1 MAPFGGGGGGGG
13 GGAVDLDAMMSA
25 VVRKVRE
32 YNPRADEDRLWR
44 AYRRG
49 RDAHEGQL
57 RRSGEPF
64 FIHALTVV
72 DILADLRLDVDTI
85 CAGLLHDAVEDTPV
99 TLEEIRAEFGED
111 VARMVDGVTKI
122 SDLRSHNPETRKAEN
137 YRKLVFT
144 TAQDPRTVL
153 IKMADR
159 LHNMR
164 TVLYLPPDRQQGMA
178 RETLDVF
185 APLAHRFGLAKIKWE
200 LEDRSFKVLEPEAYF
215 AVERAVNQ
223 TRAERE
229 RIIEEVRAPLA
240 LALGEA
246 GIDAE
251 IVGRPKHFWSIH
263 NKMKRQGVGIEAI
276 YDLLALRILV
286 ESKADC
292 YHALGVVHSLFT
304 PLHDRIKDFVAN
316 PKANMY
322 QSLHTTVRTQAG
334 KYVEIQIRTHEM
346 HERSEIG
353 IAAHWMYKEG
363 EQGGAI
369 DFSRMVAWLRQLVE
383 WQEDVADPR
392 EFMESM
398 KIDLFQDE
406 VFVFSPAGDL
416 FQFPRGATPLD
427 FAFEVHSE
435 VGLHCVGAKVNGRIV
450 SLTTPLENRDTVEIL
465 TSPSAHP
472 STSWLEIVKTS
483 KAKHHIRKW
492 IRSTQFEDSVRLG
505 REILEREGR
514 KRKLNLKLDRDL
526 LDTSQE
532 LGYTDVDRMFAAVGR
547 GDLTAAKV
555 LNKHSPAEKAP
566 PARLVDLG
574 KDLYASVMRRKVGGV
589 RIQGLDS
596 LMVRY
601 ARCCEPIPGDEV
613 TGVITRGRGVS
624 VHRVGCPNLGDV
636 APERLIEVTW
646 DVEEG
651 RTFLVKLIVTGED
664 RKGLLAD
671 VSEMISGLGSNIQ
684 SGDFKADGEY
694 ARVTLLVEVRNLN
707 NLEKILNAVRRV
719 PSVSRVERFQIG

>member
-1 MAPFGGGGGGGG
+1 MVPFGGGNGEP
-13 GGAVDLDAMMSA
+13 VDLDAMMSA
-25 VVRKVRE
+25 VVRKVRG
-32 YNPRADEDRLWR
+32 YNPRVDEDRLWR

-49 RDAHEGQL
+49 IAAHAGQL
-57 RRSGEPF
+57 RHSGEPY

-72 DILADLRLDVDTI
+72 DILADLRMDVDTI
-85 CAGLLHDAVEDTPV
+85 CAGLLHDVVEDTSV
-99 TLEEIRAEFGED
+99 SLEELRAEFGAD
-111 VARMVDGVTKI
+111 VARLVDGVTKI

-144 TAQDPRTVL
+144 IAQDPRTVL

-164 TVLYLPPDRQQGMA
+164 TVQYLAPDRQKSMA
-178 RETLDVF
+178 RETVDVF

-200 LEDRSFKVLEPEAYF
+200 LEDRSFKVLDPEAYF

-229 RIIEEVRAPLA
+229 RIIEDVRSPLA
-240 LALGEA
+240 EALSEA

-286 ESKADC
+286 QAKVDC

-304 PLHDRIKDFVAN
+304 PLQDRIKDFVAT
-316 PKANMY
+316 PKPNMY
-322 QSLHTTVRTQAG
+322 QSLHTTVRTPAG

-363 EQGGAI
+363 EEGESI
-369 DFSRMVAWLRQLVE
+369 DFSRMVAWLRQLME

-416 FQFPRGATPLD
+416 FQFPRGSTPLD

-450 SLTTPLENRDTVEIL
+450 SLTTALENRDTIEIL
-465 TSPSAHP
+465 TSPNAHP
-472 STSWLEIVKTS
+472 STSWLDIVRTS
-483 KAKHHIRKW
+483 KAKHHIRRW

-505 REILEREGR
+505 REILERENR
-514 KRKLNLKLDRDL
+514 KRKLGLRLERDL
-526 LDTSQE
+526 VDTSQE
-532 LGYTDVDRMFAAVGR
+532 LGYTDVERMFAAVGR
-547 GDLTAAKV
+547 GNLTATKV
-555 LNKHSPAEKAP
+555 LNRHTPQEKAP
-566 PARLVDLG
+566 PARLVDMG
-574 KDLYASVMRRKVGGV
+574 KDLYASIMRRKVGGV

-601 ARCCEPIPGDEV
+601 ARCCEPIPGDPV
-613 TGVITRGRGVS
+613 TGVVTRGRGVS
-624 VHRVGCPNLGDV
+624 VHRVGCSNLQDV
-636 APERLIEVTW
+636 PQERLIEVTW
-646 DVEEG
+646 DVEEEQ
-651 RTFLVKLIVTGED
+651 TFLVKLIVTGED
-664 RKGLLAD
+664 RKGLLAN
-671 VSEMISGLGSNIQ
+671 VSEVVTGQGSNIQ

-707 NLEKILNAVRRV
+707 NLEKILSAIRRV
-719 PSVSRVERFQIG
+719 PSVSRVERYQLG

>member
-1 MAPFGGGGGGGG
+1 MVPFGGGNGEP
-13 GGAVDLDAMMSA
+13 VDLDAMMSA
-25 VVRKVRE
+25 VVRKVRG
-32 YNPRADEDRLWR
+32 YNPRVDEDRLWR

-49 RDAHEGQL
+49 IAAHAGQL
-57 RRSGEPF
+57 RHSGEPY

-72 DILADLRLDVDTI
+72 DILADLRMDVDTI
-85 CAGLLHDAVEDTPV
+85 CAGLLHDVVEDTSV
-99 TLEEIRAEFGED
+99 SLEELRAEFGAD
-111 VARMVDGVTKI
+111 VARLVDGVTKI

-144 TAQDPRTVL
+144 IAQDPRTVL

-164 TVLYLPPDRQQGMA
+164 TVQYLAPDRQKSMA
-178 RETLDVF
+178 RETVDVF

-200 LEDRSFKVLEPEAYF
+200 LEDRSFKVLDPEAYF

-229 RIIEEVRAPLA
+229 RIIEDVRSPLA
-240 LALGEA
+240 EALSEA

-286 ESKADC
+286 QAKVDC

-304 PLHDRIKDFVAN
+304 PLQDRIKDFVAT
-316 PKANMY
+316 PKPNMY
-322 QSLHTTVRTQAG
+322 QSLHTTVRTPAG

-363 EQGGAI
+363 EEGESI
-369 DFSRMVAWLRQLVE
+369 DFSRMVAWLRQLME

-416 FQFPRGATPLD
+416 FQFPRGSTPLD

-450 SLTTPLENRDTVEIL
+450 SLTTALENRDTIEIL
-465 TSPSAHP
+465 TSPNAHP
-472 STSWLEIVKTS
+472 STSWLDIVRTS
-483 KAKHHIRKW
+483 KAKHHIRRW

-505 REILEREGR
+505 REILERENR
-514 KRKLNLKLDRDL
+514 KRKLGLRLERDL
-526 LDTSQE
+526 VDTSQE
-532 LGYTDVDRMFAAVGR
+532 LGYTDVERMFAAVGR
-547 GDLTAAKV
+547 GDLTATKV
-555 LNKHSPAEKAP
+555 LNRHTPQEKAP
-566 PARLVDLG
+566 PARLVDMG
-574 KDLYASVMRRKVGGV
+574 KDLYASIMRRKVGGV

-601 ARCCEPIPGDEV
+601 ARCCEPIPGDPV
-613 TGVITRGRGVS
+613 TGVVTRGRGVS
-624 VHRVGCPNLGDV
+624 VHRVGCSNLQDV
-636 APERLIEVTW
+636 PEERLIEVTW
-646 DVEEG
+646 DVEEEQ
-651 RTFLVKLIVTGED
+651 TFLVKLIVTGED
-664 RKGLLAD
+664 RKGLLAN
-671 VSEMISGLGSNIQ
+671 VSEVVTGQGSNIQ

-707 NLEKILNAVRRV
+707 NLEKILSAIRRV
-719 PSVSRVERFQIG
+719 PSVSRVERYQLG